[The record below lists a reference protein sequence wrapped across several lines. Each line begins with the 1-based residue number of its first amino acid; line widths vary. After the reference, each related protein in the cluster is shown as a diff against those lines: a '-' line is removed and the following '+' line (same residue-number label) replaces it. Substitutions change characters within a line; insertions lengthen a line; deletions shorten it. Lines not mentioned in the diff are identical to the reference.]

1 MKKIYV
7 KPFTRMHH
15 VETIHMMAFSD
26 RDQSSPGASDSEGGI
41 FGDDDIINPSLDDS
55 FGNPFEGF
63 GDDLM

>member
-1 MKKIYV
+1 
-7 KPFTRMHH
+7 
-15 VETIHMMAFSD
+15 MMAFSD